1 MKVPY
6 IDYTNNY
13 TLALTTLEE
22 KCKNARLAA
31 FLEQCRVESSIKA
44 LESLLIMPIQ
54 RVPRYELLL
63 KQLIKHTP
71 PWVRASRTSWFKV
84 PTNASYRL
92 CRV

>member
-71 PWVRASRTSWFKV
+71 PWVRDSRHVTSWSK
-84 PTNASYRL
+84 Y
-92 CRV
+92 